1 MLFIRLAPGLRLVF
15 RLPFCSCRKSVLD
28 ARWIFK
34 EMFSSR
40 ICLPWKQDS
49 DVRSWSWSWW
59 FRPRVFLPRELFKNF
74 FLGWRKKNFFYTRH
88 KFGRWDFPLEAIKLL
103 KIFFEVETRVKL
115 ELDQILI
122 RYNQPTLSSLLPGKQ
137 PKCNSWR
144 KRMNCWQLLN
154 W

>member
-1 MLFIRLAPGLRLVF
+1 MLG
-15 RLPFCSCRKSVLD
+15 
-28 ARWIFK
+28 
-34 EMFSSR
+34 EFSKKCFQAEFVYLESR
-40 ICLPWKQDS
+40 ILTFAAEVEVDDFDRECFY
-49 DVRSWSWSWW
+49 REN
-59 FRPRVFLPRELFKNF
+59 FLKTF

-88 KFGRWDFPLEAIKLL
+88 KFGRWDFPLEAIKLF

-137 PKCNSWR
+137 PEFNSWR

-154 W
+154 LYVHEAVVHGNEDCGTRTPDIGIRN